1 MKSITK
7 NAKELLK
14 LRNLLN
20 YEIDND
26 KLDYFKRDIKWY
38 RNEINNAKVKGESEE
53 HCKGILN
60 KFLVNAFGYNCN
72 TSGKIDLVIK
82 FDDNIKTIIETKNY
96 NNSLEMIDD
105 NNYNNKAF
113 YQTILYYYKSRKN
126 KDNKDFNI
134 DNIIITNFEKVYLFS
149 KYDFEKLIND
159 NQIVNYFNENSKV
172 KNETFYKIC
181 GGFLENINL
190 EVVGYKIDLFNDDD
204 VLIYRFFNSYNI
216 CSVKLGND
224 INSISNTFYKE
235 IIYMMGL
242 EEDKEKKLRLSNVD
256 NSLIRLTMD
265 VIRNS
270 PDKTNEN
277 EIFDEALKLNI
288 IWVNRILFLKILE
301 AQLRTFRNDK
311 HLDILNPFKI
321 KDYNYLYT
329 LFFNV
334 LAKPKNM
341 RSSNN
346 DYNYIPYL
354 NSSLFE
360 EGKDE
365 LIFSITKLN
374 NDSRMKVMYGSILYN
389 DRDFNSSQL
398 TFLEYILRFLNC
410 YVFNADAKNVDKNTI
425 IKSSVLGLVFERL
438 NGYKDGSHF
447 TPPAITM
454 YMSRYSIE
462 KIIIEKFNKY
472 FTDTHFENI
481 NEVKNYVRANIH
493 IYRDSIKN
501 ILDSIKIIDPACGS
515 GHFLVACL
523 NELIRIKSEFRVLH
537 DNIDVNI
544 SEDELVINYI
554 DGTHFKYNIEND
566 NITDRKQEIEKTL
579 FEAKEHIISNQ
590 LYGVDINPNSVN
602 ICRLR
607 LWIELLKSSY
617 YTDIKS
623 DEKFID
629 LEILPN
635 LEFKIVSA
643 NSLIELDDKEVNLIS
658 ATWDKNELIKNMRE
672 YFNASYENKKE
683 IRKEILNLI
692 KEYSNHNT
700 KLENYNPFDMLKS
713 YDFFDSGLM
722 FGVDKF
728 DLVIG
733 NPPYVSN
740 KEISS
745 KDMEN
750 YKKLYGIQDDLYY
763 YFFIKGIKLLDDNS
777 VLSYITSNSFLTIQ
791 TKIGLRKLL
800 QSKRLLEIINTGNV
814 FEHAEVEPAIV
825 SLINREEKNYK
836 MHYSDNTKEENPV
849 SKKNKIEIDVSYFVN
864 SPNCI
869 FFTPTEYNLML
880 YKKLVSKAS
889 ILYKDKWHLIKT
901 SKDIEKNEKQL
912 ETYRNSLK
920 AGDITL
926 LGFITEGGQGLAT
939 ANNGKYVGVI
949 IDTKDEERVYNQRI
963 EKINKFNKENKTNY
977 DISKMNEIDIRK
989 LFDDLKEKY
998 GRDIFGQGF
1007 IYRIVSKE
1015 EMADLNT
1022 LTLEEK
1028 EGGIN
1033 NQRSFVPYD
1042 KGDKDGNKWYAPT
1055 VYAIDWSIENVRFL
1069 KENSGKKG
1077 QGMPV
1082 VRNAQFYFKN
1092 GFNWNLINGT
1102 RFTNDLKFKLSNGSV
1117 YDVGG
1122 MTMFNLYKNI
1132 NEKFII
1138 CICNSNLINRYTEAF
1153 INCTVNFQINDARQI
1168 PIIIPTEK
1176 QLKEAEALFDRGK
1189 SIREDRING
1198 VIDEVT
1204 EEKLL
1209 KELQNEVDAF
1219 VLGLYGLE

>member
-1 MKSITK
+1 MKSTTK

-26 KLDYFKRDIKWY
+26 KLDYFKRDIKCY
-38 RNEINNAKVKGESEE
+38 RNEINNAKNKGETNKGESEE

-60 KFLVNAFGYNCN
+60 KFLLNAFGYNCN
-72 TSGKIDLVIK
+72 TKGKIDLVIK
-82 FDDNIKTIIETKNY
+82 YDDAVKTIIETKNY
-96 NNSLEMIDD
+96 DNEEEMIKD
-105 NNYNNKAF
+105 NDYFHKGF

-149 KYDFEKLIND
+149 KYDFEKIIND

-172 KNETFYKIC
+172 KNDTFYKIC

-204 VLIYRFFNSYNI
+204 ALIYRFFNPYNI

-265 VIRNS
+265 VIKNS
-270 PDKTNEN
+270 SDKTNEN
-277 EIFDEALKLNI
+277 EIFDEALKINI

-341 RSSNN
+341 RSSSN

-374 NDSRMKVMYGSILYN
+374 NESKMKIMSGSILYN

-454 YMSRYSIE
+454 YMARYSIE

-472 FTDTHFENI
+472 FTDTHFQNI

-493 IYRDSIKN
+493 IYRDNIKN

-537 DNIDVNI
+537 DNIEINI

-590 LYGVDINPNSVN
+590 LYGVDINANSVN

-643 NSLIELDDKEVNLIS
+643 NSLIELDDKEVILIS
-658 ATWDKNELIKNMRE
+658 STWDKQELIKNMRE
-672 YFNASYENKKE
+672 YFNASYENKSR
-683 IRKEILNLI
+683 IRKEILRLI
-692 KEYSNHNT
+692 KEYSNHNS

-722 FGVDKF
+722 FGIDKF

-733 NPPYVSN
+733 NPPYV
-740 KEISS
+740 
-745 KDMEN
+745 
-750 YKKLYGIQDDLYY
+750 
-763 YFFIKGIKLLDDNS
+763 
-777 VLSYITSNSFLTIQ
+777 
-791 TKIGLRKLL
+791 
-800 QSKRLLEIINTGNV
+800 
-814 FEHAEVEPAIV
+814 
-825 SLINREEKNYK
+825 
-836 MHYSDNTKEENPV
+836 
-849 SKKNKIEIDVSYFVN
+849 FV
-864 SPNCI
+864 
-869 FFTPTEYNLML
+869 
-880 YKKLVSKAS
+880 
-889 ILYKDKWHLIKT
+889 
-901 SKDIEKNEKQL
+901 
-912 ETYRNSLK
+912 
-920 AGDITL
+920 
-926 LGFITEGGQGLAT
+926 
-939 ANNGKYVGVI
+939 KYVDWADDV
-949 IDTKDEERVYNQRI
+949 KDY
-963 EKINKFNKENKTNY
+963 FSSNY
-977 DISKMNEIDIRK
+977 DITNKDNKSK
-989 LFDDLKEKY
+989 
-998 GRDIFGQGF
+998 
-1007 IYRIVSKE
+1007 S
-1015 EMADLNT
+1015 
-1022 LTLEEK
+1022 
-1028 EGGIN
+1028 
-1033 NQRSFVPYD
+1033 NQ
-1042 KGDKDGNKWYAPT
+1042 
-1055 VYAIDWSIENVRFL
+1055 
-1069 KENSGKKG
+1069 SGK
-1077 QGMPV
+1077 
-1082 VRNAQFYFKN
+1082 
-1092 GFNWNLINGT
+1092 I
-1102 RFTNDLKFKLSNGSV
+1102 
-1117 YDVGG
+1117 
-1122 MTMFNLYKNI
+1122 NLYTL
-1132 NEKFII
+1132 FIFRAI
-1138 CICNSNLINRYTEAF
+1138 
-1153 INCTVNFQINDARQI
+1153 
-1168 PIIIPTEK
+1168 
-1176 QLKEAEALFDRGK
+1176 
-1189 SIREDRING
+1189 
-1198 VIDEVT
+1198 
-1204 EEKLL
+1204 KLL
-1209 KELQNEVDAF
+1209 KENGLFSFIVPNGLLRTTTYDMARKFILDNYHIDLIADLKDGVFKGVTAPTIIFKFSKSHSNDDTKIIDANCLVDGFVNESKCHYINQSIFLENTSYTFSIFSNPKETVLFKKMESYNKYLGEITSEIIEGIVCKKEQILLEKPNDPLCRKFLEGKNIKKYKIDFNNKYIIFDRKKLHRARPDEVWNSDKKIIIQRISGGLHPIVAALDTENYYSFASTNLILIRDDFRDIYSYELICALLNSKLINFYYVKNFTNASTLTVNISKTFLEKIPLPLIDLNNKEDKEVHDKIVTLVDNIIALNKNLS
-1219 VLGLYGLE
+1219 VEKNPNSITMLNRQINAVDKQIDALVYKLYNLNDEEIKIIEGE

>member
-1 MKSITK
+1 MAAFFVCFYFVLLYNNIITIGVLFMKSITK

-38 RNEINNAKVKGESEE
+38 RNEINNAKNEGETEE

-60 KFLVNAFGYNCN
+60 KFLVNAFGYDSN
-72 TSGKIDLVIK
+72 TKGKIDLVIK

-96 NNSLEMIDD
+96 NNNEEMIDD

-256 NSLIRLTMD
+256 NSLIRITMD

-374 NDSRMKVMYGSILYN
+374 NDSRMKVMSGSILYN

-672 YFNASYENKKE
+672 YFNASYENKNK

-728 DLVIG
+728 DLVIM
-733 NPPYVSN
+733 NPPYFQLTGNHQYLYYFDKKDSKVADIYQLFMEMTFNKLIDDGGIVSAVISN
-740 KEISS
+740 KWMRAGYGERTRKFLYDKAYVFEVIDLGANWFESATVSTNIICYGKKKNNDCDYMIKSYIINLTEDINKDKNNINEKYFINSKEYDDAWFISTPI
-745 KDMEN
+745 EN
-750 YKKLYGIQDDLYY
+750 SIYIKIKKSG
-763 YFFIKGIKLLDDNS
+763 KLLKDWDIIMYRGILTGYNDAFIIDEDTKSRLLKNDIKSQEIISPIIRGRDLKPYSIEFDNKYLIATYPAKN
-777 VLSYITSNSFLTIQ
+777 VNIDNYPAVKKYLESF
-791 TKIGLRKLL
+791 G
-800 QSKRLLEIINTGNV
+800 KRLEQSGEKGSRKKTNNKW
-814 FEHAEVEPAIV
+814 FELQDTTAYYKEFEKEKIFCKAIGFNLAFSIGEPNLVISAP
-825 SLINREEKNYK
+825 S
-836 MHYSDNTKEENPV
+836 SFFV
-849 SKKNKIEIDVSYFVN
+849 SKKNKYFVGILN
-864 SPNCI
+864 SSLI
-869 FFTPTEYNLML
+869 RYFIYN
-880 YKKLVSKAS
+880 YS
-889 ILYKDKWHLIKT
+889 DKT
-901 SKDIEKNEKQL
+901 G
-912 ETYRNSLK
+912 
-920 AGDITL
+920 AGDIML
-926 LGFITEGGQGLAT
+926 NVQSL
-939 ANNGKYVGVI
+939 
-949 IDTKDEERVYNQRI
+949 
-963 EKINKFNKENKTNY
+963 EKIPIPEPDKDTESKLVGLVDSIIQLKKENKDT
-977 DISKMNEIDIRK
+977 SEIEGEVD
-989 LFDDLKEKY
+989 
-998 GRDIFGQGF
+998 
-1007 IYRIVSKE
+1007 RIVYS
-1015 EMADLNT
+1015 
-1022 LTLEEK
+1022 
-1028 EGGIN
+1028 
-1033 NQRSFVPYD
+1033 
-1042 KGDKDGNKWYAPT
+1042 
-1055 VYAIDWSIENVRFL
+1055 
-1069 KENSGKKG
+1069 
-1077 QGMPV
+1077 
-1082 VRNAQFYFKN
+1082 
-1092 GFNWNLINGT
+1092 
-1102 RFTNDLKFKLSNGSV
+1102 
-1117 YDVGG
+1117 
-1122 MTMFNLYKNI
+1122 
-1132 NEKFII
+1132 
-1138 CICNSNLINRYTEAF
+1138 
-1153 INCTVNFQINDARQI
+1153 
-1168 PIIIPTEK
+1168 
-1176 QLKEAEALFDRGK
+1176 
-1189 SIREDRING
+1189 
-1198 VIDEVT
+1198 
-1204 EEKLL
+1204 
-1209 KELQNEVDAF
+1209 
-1219 VLGLYGLE
+1219 LYGLSEEEIKIIEG

>member
-1 MKSITK
+1 MAAFFIYFYFVLLYNNIITIGVLFMKSITK

-38 RNEINNAKVKGESEE
+38 RNEINNAKNEGETEE

-60 KFLVNAFGYNCN
+60 KFLVNAFGYDSN
-72 TSGKIDLVIK
+72 TKGKIDLVIK

-96 NNSLEMIDD
+96 NNNEEMIDD

-374 NDSRMKVMYGSILYN
+374 NDSRMKVMSGSILYN

-493 IYRDSIKN
+493 IYRDNIKN

-672 YFNASYENKKE
+672 YFNASYENKNK

-728 DLVIG
+728 DLVIM
-733 NPPYVSN
+733 NPPYFQLTGNHQYLDYFDKKDSKVADIYQLFMEMTFNKLIDDGGIVSAVISN
-740 KEISS
+740 KWMRAGYGERTRKFLYDKAYVFEVIDLGANWFESATVDTNIISYGKRKADIQDKINAYKISLCDDIISS
-745 KDMEN
+745 KKD
-750 YKKLYGIQDDLYY
+750 KLSGGEKNCFIYPNKDNSSWIILNEDEKSILEKIHRFKALKDWDITINYGIKTGFNEAFIIDEATKERLIKEDKKSAEIIKPLLRGRDIKRYCYDYNNLYLICTFPALKLNIDKYESIKKYLESFGKRLEQSGEKGSRKKTGNKWFETQDNIAYY
-763 YFFIKGIKLLDDNS
+763 EDFEKYKIIYPNMTKYLPFIYDEEQFYVNQKCFFIVDNKNDKNNLKYLTGILNS
-777 VLSYITSNSFLTIQ
+777 KVSHFWIRWSCPELQGGTRELSS
-791 TKIGLRKLL
+791 
-800 QSKRLLEIINTGNV
+800 
-814 FEHAEVEPAIV
+814 
-825 SLINREEKNYK
+825 
-836 MHYSDNTKEENPV
+836 
-849 SKKNKIEIDVSYFVN
+849 
-864 SPNCI
+864 I
-869 FFTPTEYNLML
+869 FFENIPIPEPDEDTES
-880 YKKLVSKAS
+880 KLVGLVDD
-889 ILYKDKWHLIKT
+889 IIRIK
-901 SKDIEKNEKQL
+901 
-912 ETYRNSLK
+912 
-920 AGDITL
+920 
-926 LGFITEGGQGLAT
+926 
-939 ANNGKYVGVI
+939 
-949 IDTKDEERVYNQRI
+949 
-963 EKINKFNKENKTNY
+963 KENKDT
-977 DISKMNEIDIRK
+977 SEI
-989 LFDDLKEKY
+989 
-998 GRDIFGQGF
+998 
-1007 IYRIVSKE
+1007 
-1015 EMADLNT
+1015 
-1022 LTLEEK
+1022 
-1028 EGGIN
+1028 EG
-1033 NQRSFVPYD
+1033 
-1042 KGDKDGNKWYAPT
+1042 
-1055 VYAIDWSIENVRFL
+1055 
-1069 KENSGKKG
+1069 
-1077 QGMPV
+1077 
-1082 VRNAQFYFKN
+1082 
-1092 GFNWNLINGT
+1092 
-1102 RFTNDLKFKLSNGSV
+1102 
-1117 YDVGG
+1117 
-1122 MTMFNLYKNI
+1122 
-1132 NEKFII
+1132 
-1138 CICNSNLINRYTEAF
+1138 
-1153 INCTVNFQINDARQI
+1153 
-1168 PIIIPTEK
+1168 
-1176 QLKEAEALFDRGK
+1176 
-1189 SIREDRING
+1189 
-1198 VIDEVT
+1198 
-1204 EEKLL
+1204 
-1209 KELQNEVDAF
+1209 EVDKI
-1219 VLGLYGLE
+1219 VYSLYGLSDEEIKIIEGE

>member
-1 MKSITK
+1 MAAFFVCFYFVLLYNNIITIGVLFMKSITK

-38 RNEINNAKVKGESEE
+38 RNEINNAKNEGETEE

-60 KFLVNAFGYNCN
+60 KFLVNAFGYDSN
-72 TSGKIDLVIK
+72 TKGKIDLVIK

-96 NNSLEMIDD
+96 NNNEEMIDD

-256 NSLIRLTMD
+256 NSLIRITMD

-374 NDSRMKVMYGSILYN
+374 NDSRMKVMSGSILYN

-410 YVFNADAKNVDKNTI
+410 YVFNADAKNADKNTI

-493 IYRDSIKN
+493 IYRDNIKN

-623 DEKFID
+623 DERFID

-728 DLVIG
+728 DLVIM
-733 NPPYVSN
+733 NPPYFQLTGNHQYLDYFDKKDSKVADIYQLFMEMTFNKLINDSGIVSAVISN
-740 KEISS
+740 KWMRAGYGERTRKFLYDKAYVFEVIDLGANWFESATVSTNIICYGKKKNNDCDYMIKSYIINLTEDINKDKNNINEKYFINSKEYDDAWFISTPI
-745 KDMEN
+745 EN
-750 YKKLYGIQDDLYY
+750 SIYIKIKKSG
-763 YFFIKGIKLLDDNS
+763 KLLKDWDIIMYRGILTGYNDAFIIDEDTKSRLLKNDIKSQEIISPIIRGRDLKPYSIEFDNKYLIATYPAKN
-777 VLSYITSNSFLTIQ
+777 VNIDNYPAVKKYLESF
-791 TKIGLRKLL
+791 G
-800 QSKRLLEIINTGNV
+800 KRLEQSGEKGSRKKTNNKW
-814 FEHAEVEPAIV
+814 FELQDTTAYYKEFEKEKIFCKAIGFNLAFSIGEPNLVISAP
-825 SLINREEKNYK
+825 S
-836 MHYSDNTKEENPV
+836 SFFV
-849 SKKNKIEIDVSYFVN
+849 SKKNKYFVGILN
-864 SPNCI
+864 SSLI
-869 FFTPTEYNLML
+869 RYFIYN
-880 YKKLVSKAS
+880 YS
-889 ILYKDKWHLIKT
+889 DKT
-901 SKDIEKNEKQL
+901 G
-912 ETYRNSLK
+912 
-920 AGDITL
+920 AGDIML
-926 LGFITEGGQGLAT
+926 NVQSL
-939 ANNGKYVGVI
+939 
-949 IDTKDEERVYNQRI
+949 
-963 EKINKFNKENKTNY
+963 EKIPIPEPDKDTESKLVGLVDSIIQFKKENKDT
-977 DISKMNEIDIRK
+977 SEI
-989 LFDDLKEKY
+989 
-998 GRDIFGQGF
+998 
-1007 IYRIVSKE
+1007 
-1015 EMADLNT
+1015 
-1022 LTLEEK
+1022 
-1028 EGGIN
+1028 EG
-1033 NQRSFVPYD
+1033 
-1042 KGDKDGNKWYAPT
+1042 
-1055 VYAIDWSIENVRFL
+1055 
-1069 KENSGKKG
+1069 
-1077 QGMPV
+1077 
-1082 VRNAQFYFKN
+1082 
-1092 GFNWNLINGT
+1092 
-1102 RFTNDLKFKLSNGSV
+1102 
-1117 YDVGG
+1117 
-1122 MTMFNLYKNI
+1122 
-1132 NEKFII
+1132 
-1138 CICNSNLINRYTEAF
+1138 
-1153 INCTVNFQINDARQI
+1153 
-1168 PIIIPTEK
+1168 
-1176 QLKEAEALFDRGK
+1176 
-1189 SIREDRING
+1189 
-1198 VIDEVT
+1198 
-1204 EEKLL
+1204 
-1209 KELQNEVDAF
+1209 EVDR
-1219 VLGLYGLE
+1219 VVYSLYGLTDEEINIIEG

>member
-38 RNEINNAKVKGESEE
+38 RNEINNAKNEGETEE

-60 KFLVNAFGYNCN
+60 KFLVNAFGYDSN
-72 TSGKIDLVIK
+72 TKGKIDLVIK

-96 NNSLEMIDD
+96 NNNEEMIDD

-374 NDSRMKVMYGSILYN
+374 NDSRMKVMSGSILYN

-410 YVFNADAKNVDKNTI
+410 YVFNADAKNADKNTI

-493 IYRDSIKN
+493 IYRDNIKN

-658 ATWDKNELIKNMRE
+658 LTWDKNELIKNMRE
-672 YFNASYENKKE
+672 YFNASYENKSK

-692 KEYSNHNT
+692 KEYSNHNA

-728 DLVIG
+728 DLVIM
-733 NPPYVSN
+733 NPPYFQLTGNHQYLDYFDKKDSKVADIYQLFMEMTFNKLIDDSGIVNAVISN
-740 KEISS
+740 KWMRAGYGERTRKFLYDKAHVFEVIDLGANWFESATVSTNIICYGKKKNNDCDYMIKSYIINLTEDINKDKNNINEKYFINSKEYDDAWFISTPI
-745 KDMEN
+745 EN
-750 YKKLYGIQDDLYY
+750 SIYIKIKKSG
-763 YFFIKGIKLLDDNS
+763 KLLKDWDIIMYRGILTGYNDAFIIDEDTKSRLLKNDIKSQEIISPIIRGRDLKPYSIEFDNKYLIATYPAKN
-777 VLSYITSNSFLTIQ
+777 VNIDNYPAVKKYLESF
-791 TKIGLRKLL
+791 G
-800 QSKRLLEIINTGNV
+800 KRLEQSGEKGSRKKTNNKW
-814 FEHAEVEPAIV
+814 FELQDTTAYYKEFEKEKIFCKAIGFNLAFSIGEPNLVISAP
-825 SLINREEKNYK
+825 S
-836 MHYSDNTKEENPV
+836 SFFV
-849 SKKNKIEIDVSYFVN
+849 SKKNKYFVGILN
-864 SPNCI
+864 SSLI
-869 FFTPTEYNLML
+869 RYFIYN
-880 YKKLVSKAS
+880 YS
-889 ILYKDKWHLIKT
+889 DKT
-901 SKDIEKNEKQL
+901 G
-912 ETYRNSLK
+912 
-920 AGDITL
+920 AGDIML
-926 LGFITEGGQGLAT
+926 NVQSL
-939 ANNGKYVGVI
+939 
-949 IDTKDEERVYNQRI
+949 
-963 EKINKFNKENKTNY
+963 EKIPIPEPDKDTESKLVGLVDSIIQLKKENKDT
-977 DISKMNEIDIRK
+977 SEI
-989 LFDDLKEKY
+989 
-998 GRDIFGQGF
+998 
-1007 IYRIVSKE
+1007 
-1015 EMADLNT
+1015 
-1022 LTLEEK
+1022 
-1028 EGGIN
+1028 
-1033 NQRSFVPYD
+1033 
-1042 KGDKDGNKWYAPT
+1042 
-1055 VYAIDWSIENVRFL
+1055 
-1069 KENSGKKG
+1069 
-1077 QGMPV
+1077 
-1082 VRNAQFYFKN
+1082 
-1092 GFNWNLINGT
+1092 
-1102 RFTNDLKFKLSNGSV
+1102 
-1117 YDVGG
+1117 
-1122 MTMFNLYKNI
+1122 
-1132 NEKFII
+1132 
-1138 CICNSNLINRYTEAF
+1138 
-1153 INCTVNFQINDARQI
+1153 
-1168 PIIIPTEK
+1168 
-1176 QLKEAEALFDRGK
+1176 EAE
-1189 SIREDRING
+1189 
-1198 VIDEVT
+1198 
-1204 EEKLL
+1204 
-1209 KELQNEVDAF
+1209 VDKI
-1219 VLGLYGLE
+1219 VYSLYGLSDEEIKIIEGE

>member
-1 MKSITK
+1 MAAFFVCFYFVLLYNNIITIGVLFMKSITK

-96 NNSLEMIDD
+96 NNTLEMIDD

-216 CSVKLGND
+216 CSVKLVND

-256 NSLIRLTMD
+256 NSLIRITMD

-374 NDSRMKVMYGSILYN
+374 NDSRMKVMSGSILYN

-454 YMSRYSIE
+454 YMARYSIE

-472 FTDTHFENI
+472 FKETHFNNI
-481 NEVKNYVRANIH
+481 EEVKNYLRANIH
-493 IYRDSIKN
+493 IYRDNIKN

-672 YFNASYENKKE
+672 YFNASYENKSK

-692 KEYSNHNT
+692 KEYSNHNA

-728 DLVIG
+728 DLVIM
-733 NPPYVSN
+733 NPPYFQLTGNHQYLDYFDKKDSKVADIYQLFMEMTFNKLIDDIGIVSAVISN
-740 KEISS
+740 KWMRAGYGERTRKFLYDKAHVFEVIDLGANWFESATVSTNIICYGKKKNNDCDYMIKSYIINLTEDINKDKNNINEKYFINSKEYDDAWFISTPI
-745 KDMEN
+745 EN
-750 YKKLYGIQDDLYY
+750 SIYIKIKKSG
-763 YFFIKGIKLLDDNS
+763 KLLKDWDIIMYRGILTGYNDAFIIDEDTKSRLLKNDIKSQEIISPIIRGRDLKPYSIEFDNKYLIATYPAKN
-777 VLSYITSNSFLTIQ
+777 VNIDNYPAVKKYLESF
-791 TKIGLRKLL
+791 G
-800 QSKRLLEIINTGNV
+800 KRLEQSGEKGSRKKTNNKW
-814 FEHAEVEPAIV
+814 FELQDTTAYYKEFEKEKIFCKAIGFNLAFSIGEPNLVISAP
-825 SLINREEKNYK
+825 S
-836 MHYSDNTKEENPV
+836 SFFV
-849 SKKNKIEIDVSYFVN
+849 SKKNKYFVGILN
-864 SPNCI
+864 SSLI
-869 FFTPTEYNLML
+869 RYFIYN
-880 YKKLVSKAS
+880 YS
-889 ILYKDKWHLIKT
+889 DKT
-901 SKDIEKNEKQL
+901 G
-912 ETYRNSLK
+912 
-920 AGDITL
+920 AGDIML
-926 LGFITEGGQGLAT
+926 NVQSL
-939 ANNGKYVGVI
+939 
-949 IDTKDEERVYNQRI
+949 
-963 EKINKFNKENKTNY
+963 EKIPIPEPDKDTESKLVELVDSIIQFKKENKDT
-977 DISKMNEIDIRK
+977 SEIEGEVD
-989 LFDDLKEKY
+989 
-998 GRDIFGQGF
+998 
-1007 IYRIVSKE
+1007 RIVYS
-1015 EMADLNT
+1015 
-1022 LTLEEK
+1022 
-1028 EGGIN
+1028 
-1033 NQRSFVPYD
+1033 
-1042 KGDKDGNKWYAPT
+1042 
-1055 VYAIDWSIENVRFL
+1055 
-1069 KENSGKKG
+1069 
-1077 QGMPV
+1077 
-1082 VRNAQFYFKN
+1082 
-1092 GFNWNLINGT
+1092 
-1102 RFTNDLKFKLSNGSV
+1102 
-1117 YDVGG
+1117 
-1122 MTMFNLYKNI
+1122 
-1132 NEKFII
+1132 
-1138 CICNSNLINRYTEAF
+1138 
-1153 INCTVNFQINDARQI
+1153 
-1168 PIIIPTEK
+1168 
-1176 QLKEAEALFDRGK
+1176 
-1189 SIREDRING
+1189 
-1198 VIDEVT
+1198 
-1204 EEKLL
+1204 
-1209 KELQNEVDAF
+1209 
-1219 VLGLYGLE
+1219 LYGLSEEEIKIIEGE

>member
-38 RNEINNAKVKGESEE
+38 RNEINNAKNEGETEE

-60 KFLVNAFGYNCN
+60 KFLVNAFGYDSN
-72 TSGKIDLVIK
+72 TKGKIDLVIK

-96 NNSLEMIDD
+96 NNNEEMIDD

-270 PDKTNEN
+270 SDKTNEN

-374 NDSRMKVMYGSILYN
+374 NDSRMKVMSGSILYN

-493 IYRDSIKN
+493 IYRYSIKN

-658 ATWDKNELIKNMRE
+658 LTWDKNELIKNMRE
-672 YFNASYENKKE
+672 YFNASYENKSK

-692 KEYSNHNT
+692 KEYSNHNA

-728 DLVIG
+728 DLVIM
-733 NPPYVSN
+733 NPPYFQLTGNHQYLDYFDKKDSKVADIYQLFMEMTFNKLIDDSGIVNAVISN
-740 KEISS
+740 KWMRAGYGERTRKFLYDKAHVFEVIDLGANWFESATVSTNIICYGKKKNNDCDYMIKSYIINLTEDINKDKNNINEKYFINSKEYDDAWFISTPI
-745 KDMEN
+745 EN
-750 YKKLYGIQDDLYY
+750 SIYIKIKKSG
-763 YFFIKGIKLLDDNS
+763 KLLKDWDIIMYRGILTGYNDAFIIDEDTKSRLLKNDIKSQEIISPIIRGRDLKPYSIEFDNKYLIATYPAKN
-777 VLSYITSNSFLTIQ
+777 VNIDNYPAVKKYLESF
-791 TKIGLRKLL
+791 G
-800 QSKRLLEIINTGNV
+800 KRLEQSGEKGSRKKTNNKW
-814 FEHAEVEPAIV
+814 FELQDTTAYYKEFEKEKIFCKAIGFNLAFSIGEPNLVISAP
-825 SLINREEKNYK
+825 S
-836 MHYSDNTKEENPV
+836 SFFV
-849 SKKNKIEIDVSYFVN
+849 SKKNKYFVGILN
-864 SPNCI
+864 SSLI
-869 FFTPTEYNLML
+869 RYFIYN
-880 YKKLVSKAS
+880 YS
-889 ILYKDKWHLIKT
+889 DKT
-901 SKDIEKNEKQL
+901 G
-912 ETYRNSLK
+912 
-920 AGDITL
+920 AGDIML
-926 LGFITEGGQGLAT
+926 NVQSL
-939 ANNGKYVGVI
+939 
-949 IDTKDEERVYNQRI
+949 
-963 EKINKFNKENKTNY
+963 EKIPIPEPDKDTESKLVGLVDDIIRIKKENKDT
-977 DISKMNEIDIRK
+977 SEI
-989 LFDDLKEKY
+989 
-998 GRDIFGQGF
+998 
-1007 IYRIVSKE
+1007 
-1015 EMADLNT
+1015 
-1022 LTLEEK
+1022 
-1028 EGGIN
+1028 EG
-1033 NQRSFVPYD
+1033 
-1042 KGDKDGNKWYAPT
+1042 
-1055 VYAIDWSIENVRFL
+1055 
-1069 KENSGKKG
+1069 
-1077 QGMPV
+1077 
-1082 VRNAQFYFKN
+1082 
-1092 GFNWNLINGT
+1092 
-1102 RFTNDLKFKLSNGSV
+1102 
-1117 YDVGG
+1117 
-1122 MTMFNLYKNI
+1122 
-1132 NEKFII
+1132 
-1138 CICNSNLINRYTEAF
+1138 
-1153 INCTVNFQINDARQI
+1153 
-1168 PIIIPTEK
+1168 
-1176 QLKEAEALFDRGK
+1176 
-1189 SIREDRING
+1189 
-1198 VIDEVT
+1198 
-1204 EEKLL
+1204 
-1209 KELQNEVDAF
+1209 EVDR
-1219 VLGLYGLE
+1219 VVYSLYGLTNDEIRIIEGN

>member
-7 NAKELLK
+7 NAKDLLK

-26 KLDYFKRDIKWY
+26 KLEFFKIDIKWY
-38 RNEINNAKVKGESEE
+38 RNEINNAKDKGETEE

-96 NNSLEMIDD
+96 NNTLEMIED

-159 NQIVNYFNENSKV
+159 NQIVNYFNENSRV
-172 KNETFYKIC
+172 KNETFYSIC

-204 VLIYRFFNSYNI
+204 SLIYRFFNSYNI

-256 NSLIRLTMD
+256 NSLIRLTME

-270 PDKTNEN
+270 PDKINEN

-334 LAKPKNM
+334 LAKPKNI

-374 NDSRMKVMYGSILYN
+374 NDSRMKVMSGSILYN

-447 TPPAITM
+447 TPHAITM

-481 NEVKNYVRANIH
+481 NEVKNYARANIH

-554 DGTHFKYNIEND
+554 DGTHFKYNIEDD

-579 FEAKEHIISNQ
+579 FEAKEHIINNQ

-623 DEKFID
+623 DDKFID

-658 ATWDKNELIKNMRE
+658 LTWDKNELIKNMRD

-692 KEYSNHNT
+692 KEYSNHNS

-728 DLVIG
+728 DLAIM
-733 NPPYVSN
+733 NPPYFQLTGNHQYLDYFDKKDSKVADIYQLFMEMTFNKLIDESGIVSAVISN
-740 KEISS
+740 KWMRAGYGERTRKFLYDKAYVFEVIDLGANWFESATVSTNIICYGKKKNNDCDYMIKSYIINLTEDINKDKNNISEKYFINS
-745 KDMEN
+745 KEYDDAWFISTPIEN
-750 YKKLYGIQDDLYY
+750 SIYIKIKKSG
-763 YFFIKGIKLLDDNS
+763 KLLKDWDIIMYRGILTGYNDAFIIDEDTKSRLLKNDIKSQEIISPIIRGRDLKPYSIEFDNKYLIATYPAKN
-777 VLSYITSNSFLTIQ
+777 VNIDNYPAIKKYLESF
-791 TKIGLRKLL
+791 G
-800 QSKRLLEIINTGNV
+800 KRLEQSGEKGSRKKTNNKW
-814 FEHAEVEPAIV
+814 FELQDTTAYYKEFEKEKIFCKAIGFNLAFSIGEPNLVISAP
-825 SLINREEKNYK
+825 S
-836 MHYSDNTKEENPV
+836 SFFV
-849 SKKNKIEIDVSYFVN
+849 SKKNKYFVGILN
-864 SPNCI
+864 SSLI
-869 FFTPTEYNLML
+869 RYFIYN
-880 YKKLVSKAS
+880 YS
-889 ILYKDKWHLIKT
+889 DKT
-901 SKDIEKNEKQL
+901 G
-912 ETYRNSLK
+912 
-920 AGDITL
+920 AGDIML
-926 LGFITEGGQGLAT
+926 NVQSL
-939 ANNGKYVGVI
+939 
-949 IDTKDEERVYNQRI
+949 
-963 EKINKFNKENKTNY
+963 EKIPIPEPDKDTENKLVNLVD
-977 DISKMNEIDIRK
+977 DIIRLKKQNENTSELEYEIDK
-989 LFDDLKEKY
+989 
-998 GRDIFGQGF
+998 
-1007 IYRIVSKE
+1007 IVYS
-1015 EMADLNT
+1015 LYN
-1022 LTLEEK
+1022 LT
-1028 EGGIN
+1028 
-1033 NQRSFVPYD
+1033 D
-1042 KGDKDGNKWYAPT
+1042 
-1055 VYAIDWSIENVRFL
+1055 
-1069 KENSGKKG
+1069 
-1077 QGMPV
+1077 
-1082 VRNAQFYFKN
+1082 
-1092 GFNWNLINGT
+1092 
-1102 RFTNDLKFKLSNGSV
+1102 
-1117 YDVGG
+1117 
-1122 MTMFNLYKNI
+1122 
-1132 NEKFII
+1132 
-1138 CICNSNLINRYTEAF
+1138 
-1153 INCTVNFQINDARQI
+1153 
-1168 PIIIPTEK
+1168 
-1176 QLKEAEALFDRGK
+1176 
-1189 SIREDRING
+1189 
-1198 VIDEVT
+1198 DEVRII
-1204 EEKLL
+1204 EG
-1209 KELQNEVDAF
+1209 D
-1219 VLGLYGLE
+1219 

>member
-1 MKSITK
+1 MAAFFIYFYFVLLYNNIITIGVLFMKSITK

-38 RNEINNAKVKGESEE
+38 RNEINNAKNEGETEE

-60 KFLVNAFGYNCN
+60 KFLVNAFGYDSN
-72 TSGKIDLVIK
+72 TKGKIDLVIK

-96 NNSLEMIDD
+96 NNNEEMIDD

-374 NDSRMKVMYGSILYN
+374 NDSRMKVMSGSILYN

-493 IYRDSIKN
+493 IYRDNIKN

-658 ATWDKNELIKNMRE
+658 LTWDKNELIKNMRE

-692 KEYSNHNT
+692 KEYSNHNA

-728 DLVIG
+728 DLVIM
-733 NPPYVSN
+733 NPPYFQLTGNHQYLDYFDKKDSKVADIYQLFMEMTFNKLIDDSGIVNAVISN
-740 KEISS
+740 KWMRAGYGERTRKFLYDKAHVFEVIDLGANWFESATVSTNIICYGKKKNNDCDYMIKSYIINLTEDINKDKNNINEKYFINSKEYDDAWFISTPI
-745 KDMEN
+745 EN
-750 YKKLYGIQDDLYY
+750 SIYIKIKKSG
-763 YFFIKGIKLLDDNS
+763 KLLKDWDIIMYRGILTGYNDAFIIDEDTKSRLLKNDIKSQEIISPIIRGRDLKPYSIEFDNKYLIATYPAKN
-777 VLSYITSNSFLTIQ
+777 VNIDNYPAVKKYLESF
-791 TKIGLRKLL
+791 G
-800 QSKRLLEIINTGNV
+800 KRLEQSGEKGSRKKTNNKW
-814 FEHAEVEPAIV
+814 FELQDTTAYYKEFEKEKIFCKAIGFNLAFSIGEPNLVISAP
-825 SLINREEKNYK
+825 S
-836 MHYSDNTKEENPV
+836 SFFV
-849 SKKNKIEIDVSYFVN
+849 SKKNKYFVGILN
-864 SPNCI
+864 SSLI
-869 FFTPTEYNLML
+869 RYFIYN
-880 YKKLVSKAS
+880 YS
-889 ILYKDKWHLIKT
+889 DKT
-901 SKDIEKNEKQL
+901 G
-912 ETYRNSLK
+912 
-920 AGDITL
+920 AGDIML
-926 LGFITEGGQGLAT
+926 NVQSL
-939 ANNGKYVGVI
+939 
-949 IDTKDEERVYNQRI
+949 
-963 EKINKFNKENKTNY
+963 EKIPIPEPDKDTESKLVGLVDSIIQLKKENKDT
-977 DISKMNEIDIRK
+977 SEI
-989 LFDDLKEKY
+989 
-998 GRDIFGQGF
+998 
-1007 IYRIVSKE
+1007 
-1015 EMADLNT
+1015 
-1022 LTLEEK
+1022 
-1028 EGGIN
+1028 
-1033 NQRSFVPYD
+1033 
-1042 KGDKDGNKWYAPT
+1042 
-1055 VYAIDWSIENVRFL
+1055 
-1069 KENSGKKG
+1069 
-1077 QGMPV
+1077 
-1082 VRNAQFYFKN
+1082 
-1092 GFNWNLINGT
+1092 
-1102 RFTNDLKFKLSNGSV
+1102 
-1117 YDVGG
+1117 
-1122 MTMFNLYKNI
+1122 
-1132 NEKFII
+1132 
-1138 CICNSNLINRYTEAF
+1138 
-1153 INCTVNFQINDARQI
+1153 
-1168 PIIIPTEK
+1168 
-1176 QLKEAEALFDRGK
+1176 EAE
-1189 SIREDRING
+1189 
-1198 VIDEVT
+1198 
-1204 EEKLL
+1204 
-1209 KELQNEVDAF
+1209 VDKI
-1219 VLGLYGLE
+1219 VYSLYGLSDEEIKIIEG

>member
-1 MKSITK
+1 MAAFFVCFYFVLLYNNIITIGVLFMKSITK

-96 NNSLEMIDD
+96 NNTLEMIDD

-256 NSLIRLTMD
+256 NSLIRITMD

-341 RSSNN
+341 RSSSN

-374 NDSRMKVMYGSILYN
+374 NDSKMKVMSGSILYN

-493 IYRDSIKN
+493 IYRDNIKN

-579 FEAKEHIISNQ
+579 FEAKEYIISNQ

-658 ATWDKNELIKNMRE
+658 LTWDKNELIKNMRE
-672 YFNASYENKKE
+672 YFNASYENKSK

-692 KEYSNHNT
+692 KEYSNHNA

-728 DLVIG
+728 DLVIM
-733 NPPYVSN
+733 NPPYFQLTGNHQYLDYFDKKDSKVADIYQLFMEMTFNKLIDDSGIVSAVISN
-740 KEISS
+740 KWMRAGYGERTRKFLYNKAHVFEVIDLGANWFESATVDTNIISYGKRKADIQDKINAYKISLCDDIISS
-745 KDMEN
+745 KK
-750 YKKLYGIQDDLYY
+750 YKLSGGEKECFIYPKKDYSSWIILNEDEKSILEKIHKFKPLKDWYITINYGI
-763 YFFIKGIKLLDDNS
+763 
-777 VLSYITSNSFLTIQ
+777 
-791 TKIGLRKLL
+791 
-800 QSKRLLEIINTGNV
+800 
-814 FEHAEVEPAIV
+814 
-825 SLINREEKNYK
+825 
-836 MHYSDNTKEENPV
+836 
-849 SKKNKIEIDVSYFVN
+849 
-864 SPNCI
+864 
-869 FFTPTEYNLML
+869 
-880 YKKLVSKAS
+880 
-889 ILYKDKWHLIKT
+889 KT
-901 SKDIEKNEKQL
+901 
-912 ETYRNSLK
+912 
-920 AGDITL
+920 
-926 LGFITEGGQGLAT
+926 
-939 ANNGKYVGVI
+939 
-949 IDTKDEERVYNQRI
+949 
-963 EKINKFNKENKTNY
+963 
-977 DISKMNEIDIRK
+977 
-989 LFDDLKEKY
+989 
-998 GRDIFGQGF
+998 
-1007 IYRIVSKE
+1007 
-1015 EMADLNT
+1015 
-1022 LTLEEK
+1022 
-1028 EGGIN
+1028 
-1033 NQRSFVPYD
+1033 
-1042 KGDKDGNKWYAPT
+1042 
-1055 VYAIDWSIENVRFL
+1055 
-1069 KENSGKKG
+1069 
-1077 QGMPV
+1077 
-1082 VRNAQFYFKN
+1082 
-1092 GFNWNLINGT
+1092 GFN
-1102 RFTNDLKFKLSNGSV
+1102 
-1117 YDVGG
+1117 
-1122 MTMFNLYKNI
+1122 
-1132 NEKFII
+1132 
-1138 CICNSNLINRYTEAF
+1138 EAF
-1153 INCTVNFQINDARQI
+1153 I
-1168 PIIIPTEK
+1168 
-1176 QLKEAEALFDRGK
+1176 
-1189 SIREDRING
+1189 
-1198 VIDEVT
+1198 IDEVT
-1204 EEKLL
+1204 KERLIKEDKKSAEIIKPLLRGRDIKRYCYDYNNLYLINVHNGLKHENIEPININDYQAIKKHLDKYSSKLQKRADKGDTFYNLRNCAYLEDFEKNKIAWQRITDKNKFVFSEKGQYILDSMAFISGFKNTDEAYYILSILNSELVYFWIKHNVHEYGDTGFRLSNQYVELIPIATADEKVKNKLVKLVNDIIRL
-1209 KELQNEVDAF
+1209 KKENKDTSEIEGKVDKI
-1219 VLGLYGLE
+1219 VYSLYGLSEEEIRIIEG

>member
-1 MKSITK
+1 MAAFFVCFYFVLLYNNIITIGVLFMKSITK

-96 NNSLEMIDD
+96 NNTLEMIDD

-256 NSLIRLTMD
+256 NSLIRITMD

-374 NDSRMKVMYGSILYN
+374 NDSRMKVMSGSILYN

-493 IYRDSIKN
+493 IYRDNIKN

-658 ATWDKNELIKNMRE
+658 LTWDKNELIKNMRE
-672 YFNASYENKKE
+672 YFNASYENKSK
-683 IRKEILNLI
+683 IRKDILNLI

-728 DLVIG
+728 DLVIM
-733 NPPYVSN
+733 NPPYFQLTGNHQYLDYFDKKDSKVADIYQLFMEMTFNKLIDDSGIVSAVISN
-740 KEISS
+740 KWMRAGYGERTRKFLYDKAHVFEVIDLGANWFESATVSTNIICYGKKKNNDCDYMIKSYIINLTEDINKDKNNINEKYFINSKEYDDAWFISTPI
-745 KDMEN
+745 EN
-750 YKKLYGIQDDLYY
+750 SIYIKIKKSG
-763 YFFIKGIKLLDDNS
+763 KLLKDWDIIMYRGILTGYNGAFIIDEDTKSRLLKNDIKSQEIISPIIRGRDLKPYSIEFDNKYLIATYPAKN
-777 VLSYITSNSFLTIQ
+777 VNIDNYPAVKKYLESF
-791 TKIGLRKLL
+791 G
-800 QSKRLLEIINTGNV
+800 KRLEQSGEKGSRKKTNNKW
-814 FEHAEVEPAIV
+814 FELQDTTAYYKEFEKEKIFCKAIGFNLAFSIGEPNLVISAP
-825 SLINREEKNYK
+825 S
-836 MHYSDNTKEENPV
+836 SFFV
-849 SKKNKIEIDVSYFVN
+849 SKKNKYFVGILN
-864 SPNCI
+864 SSLI
-869 FFTPTEYNLML
+869 RYFIYN
-880 YKKLVSKAS
+880 YS
-889 ILYKDKWHLIKT
+889 DKT
-901 SKDIEKNEKQL
+901 G
-912 ETYRNSLK
+912 
-920 AGDITL
+920 AGDIML
-926 LGFITEGGQGLAT
+926 NVQSL
-939 ANNGKYVGVI
+939 
-949 IDTKDEERVYNQRI
+949 
-963 EKINKFNKENKTNY
+963 EKIPIPEPDKDTESKLVGLVDSIIQLKKENKDT
-977 DISKMNEIDIRK
+977 SEI
-989 LFDDLKEKY
+989 
-998 GRDIFGQGF
+998 
-1007 IYRIVSKE
+1007 
-1015 EMADLNT
+1015 
-1022 LTLEEK
+1022 
-1028 EGGIN
+1028 EG
-1033 NQRSFVPYD
+1033 
-1042 KGDKDGNKWYAPT
+1042 
-1055 VYAIDWSIENVRFL
+1055 
-1069 KENSGKKG
+1069 
-1077 QGMPV
+1077 
-1082 VRNAQFYFKN
+1082 
-1092 GFNWNLINGT
+1092 
-1102 RFTNDLKFKLSNGSV
+1102 
-1117 YDVGG
+1117 
-1122 MTMFNLYKNI
+1122 
-1132 NEKFII
+1132 
-1138 CICNSNLINRYTEAF
+1138 
-1153 INCTVNFQINDARQI
+1153 
-1168 PIIIPTEK
+1168 
-1176 QLKEAEALFDRGK
+1176 
-1189 SIREDRING
+1189 
-1198 VIDEVT
+1198 
-1204 EEKLL
+1204 
-1209 KELQNEVDAF
+1209 EVDKI
-1219 VLGLYGLE
+1219 VYSLYGLTDDEIKIIEG

>member
-374 NDSRMKVMYGSILYN
+374 NDSRMKVMYGSVLYN

-728 DLVIG
+728 DLVIM
-733 NPPYVSN
+733 NPPYFQLTGNHQYLYYFDKKDSKVADIYQLFMEMTFNKLIDDGGIVSAVISN
-740 KEISS
+740 KWMRAGYGERTRKFLYDKAYVFEVIDLGANWFESATVSTNIICYGKKKNNDCDYMIKSYIINLTEDINKDKNNINEKYFINSKEYDDAWFISTPI
-745 KDMEN
+745 EN
-750 YKKLYGIQDDLYY
+750 SIYIKIKKSG
-763 YFFIKGIKLLDDNS
+763 KLLKDWDIIMYRGILTGYNDAFIIDEDTKSRLLKNDIKSQEIISPIIRGRDLKPYSIEFDNKYLIATYPAKN
-777 VLSYITSNSFLTIQ
+777 VNIDNYPAVKKYLESF
-791 TKIGLRKLL
+791 G
-800 QSKRLLEIINTGNV
+800 KRLEQSGEKGSRKKTNNKW
-814 FEHAEVEPAIV
+814 FELQDTTAYYKEFEKEKIFCKAIGFNLAFSIGEPNLVISAP
-825 SLINREEKNYK
+825 S
-836 MHYSDNTKEENPV
+836 SFFV
-849 SKKNKIEIDVSYFVN
+849 SKKNKYFVGILN
-864 SPNCI
+864 SSLI
-869 FFTPTEYNLML
+869 RYFIYN
-880 YKKLVSKAS
+880 YS
-889 ILYKDKWHLIKT
+889 DKT
-901 SKDIEKNEKQL
+901 G
-912 ETYRNSLK
+912 
-920 AGDITL
+920 AGDIML
-926 LGFITEGGQGLAT
+926 NVQSL
-939 ANNGKYVGVI
+939 
-949 IDTKDEERVYNQRI
+949 
-963 EKINKFNKENKTNY
+963 EKIPIPEPDKDTESKLVGLVDSIIQLKKENKDT
-977 DISKMNEIDIRK
+977 SEIEGEVD
-989 LFDDLKEKY
+989 
-998 GRDIFGQGF
+998 
-1007 IYRIVSKE
+1007 RIVYS
-1015 EMADLNT
+1015 
-1022 LTLEEK
+1022 
-1028 EGGIN
+1028 
-1033 NQRSFVPYD
+1033 
-1042 KGDKDGNKWYAPT
+1042 
-1055 VYAIDWSIENVRFL
+1055 
-1069 KENSGKKG
+1069 
-1077 QGMPV
+1077 
-1082 VRNAQFYFKN
+1082 
-1092 GFNWNLINGT
+1092 
-1102 RFTNDLKFKLSNGSV
+1102 
-1117 YDVGG
+1117 
-1122 MTMFNLYKNI
+1122 
-1132 NEKFII
+1132 
-1138 CICNSNLINRYTEAF
+1138 
-1153 INCTVNFQINDARQI
+1153 
-1168 PIIIPTEK
+1168 
-1176 QLKEAEALFDRGK
+1176 
-1189 SIREDRING
+1189 
-1198 VIDEVT
+1198 
-1204 EEKLL
+1204 
-1209 KELQNEVDAF
+1209 
-1219 VLGLYGLE
+1219 LYGLSEEEIKIIEG

>member
-216 CSVKLGND
+216 CYVKLGND

-265 VIRNS
+265 VIKNS
-270 PDKTNEN
+270 SDKTNEN

-374 NDSRMKVMYGSILYN
+374 NDSRMKVMSGSILYN

-410 YVFNADAKNVDKNTI
+410 YVFNADAKNADKNTI

-472 FTDTHFENI
+472 FADTHFENI

-493 IYRDSIKN
+493 IYRDNIKN

-658 ATWDKNELIKNMRE
+658 LTWDKNELIKNMRE
-672 YFNASYENKKE
+672 YFNASYENKSK

-692 KEYSNHNT
+692 KEYSNHNA

-728 DLVIG
+728 DLVIM
-733 NPPYVSN
+733 NPPYFQLTGNHQYLDYFDKKDSKVADIYQLFMEMTFNKLIDDSGIVNAVISN
-740 KEISS
+740 KWMRAGYGERTRKFLYDKAHVFEVIDLGANWFESATVSTNIICYGKKKNNDCDYMIKSYIINLTEDINKDKNNINEKYFINSKEYDDAWFISTPI
-745 KDMEN
+745 EN
-750 YKKLYGIQDDLYY
+750 SIYIKIKKSG
-763 YFFIKGIKLLDDNS
+763 KLLKDWDIIMYRGILTGYNDAFIIDEDTKSRLLKNDIKSQEIISPIIRGRDLKPYSIEFDNKYLIATYPAKN
-777 VLSYITSNSFLTIQ
+777 VNIDNYPAVKKYLESF
-791 TKIGLRKLL
+791 G
-800 QSKRLLEIINTGNV
+800 KRLEQSGEKGSRKKTNNKW
-814 FEHAEVEPAIV
+814 FELQDTTAYYKEFEKEKIFCKAIGFNLAFSIGEPNLVISAP
-825 SLINREEKNYK
+825 S
-836 MHYSDNTKEENPV
+836 SFFV
-849 SKKNKIEIDVSYFVN
+849 SKKNKYFVGILN
-864 SPNCI
+864 SSLI
-869 FFTPTEYNLML
+869 RYFIYN
-880 YKKLVSKAS
+880 YS
-889 ILYKDKWHLIKT
+889 DKT
-901 SKDIEKNEKQL
+901 G
-912 ETYRNSLK
+912 
-920 AGDITL
+920 AGDIML
-926 LGFITEGGQGLAT
+926 NVQSL
-939 ANNGKYVGVI
+939 
-949 IDTKDEERVYNQRI
+949 
-963 EKINKFNKENKTNY
+963 EKIPIPEPDKDTESKLVGLVDSIIQLKKENKDT
-977 DISKMNEIDIRK
+977 SEI
-989 LFDDLKEKY
+989 
-998 GRDIFGQGF
+998 
-1007 IYRIVSKE
+1007 
-1015 EMADLNT
+1015 
-1022 LTLEEK
+1022 
-1028 EGGIN
+1028 
-1033 NQRSFVPYD
+1033 
-1042 KGDKDGNKWYAPT
+1042 
-1055 VYAIDWSIENVRFL
+1055 
-1069 KENSGKKG
+1069 
-1077 QGMPV
+1077 
-1082 VRNAQFYFKN
+1082 
-1092 GFNWNLINGT
+1092 
-1102 RFTNDLKFKLSNGSV
+1102 
-1117 YDVGG
+1117 
-1122 MTMFNLYKNI
+1122 
-1132 NEKFII
+1132 
-1138 CICNSNLINRYTEAF
+1138 
-1153 INCTVNFQINDARQI
+1153 
-1168 PIIIPTEK
+1168 
-1176 QLKEAEALFDRGK
+1176 EAE
-1189 SIREDRING
+1189 
-1198 VIDEVT
+1198 
-1204 EEKLL
+1204 
-1209 KELQNEVDAF
+1209 VDKI
-1219 VLGLYGLE
+1219 VYSLYGLSDEEIKIIEGE

>member
-96 NNSLEMIDD
+96 NNTLEMIDD

-256 NSLIRLTMD
+256 NSLIRITMD

-374 NDSRMKVMYGSILYN
+374 NDSRMKVMSGSILYN

-493 IYRDSIKN
+493 IYRDNIKN

-658 ATWDKNELIKNMRE
+658 ATLDKNELIKNMRE

-692 KEYSNHNT
+692 KEYSNHNA

-728 DLVIG
+728 DLVIM
-733 NPPYVSN
+733 NPPYFQLTGNHQYLDYFDKKDSKVADIYQLFMEMTFNKLIDDGGIVSAVISN
-740 KEISS
+740 KWMRAGYGERTRKFLYDKAYVFEVIDLGANWFESATVSTNIICYGKKKNNDCDYMIKSYIINLTEDINKDKNNINEKYFINSKEYDDAWFISTPI
-745 KDMEN
+745 EN
-750 YKKLYGIQDDLYY
+750 SIYIKIKKSG
-763 YFFIKGIKLLDDNS
+763 KLLKDWDIIMYRGILTGYNDAFIIDEDTKSRLLKNDIKSQEIISPIIRGRDLKPYSIEFDNKYLIATYP
-777 VLSYITSNSFLTIQ
+777 VKNVNIDNYPAVKKYLESF
-791 TKIGLRKLL
+791 G
-800 QSKRLLEIINTGNV
+800 KRLEQSGEKGSRKKTNNKW
-814 FEHAEVEPAIV
+814 FELQDTTAYYKEFEKEKIFCKAIGFNLAFSIGEPNLVISAP
-825 SLINREEKNYK
+825 S
-836 MHYSDNTKEENPV
+836 SFFV
-849 SKKNKIEIDVSYFVN
+849 SKKNKYFVGILN
-864 SPNCI
+864 SSLI
-869 FFTPTEYNLML
+869 RYFIYN
-880 YKKLVSKAS
+880 YS
-889 ILYKDKWHLIKT
+889 DKT
-901 SKDIEKNEKQL
+901 G
-912 ETYRNSLK
+912 
-920 AGDITL
+920 AGDIML
-926 LGFITEGGQGLAT
+926 NVQSL
-939 ANNGKYVGVI
+939 
-949 IDTKDEERVYNQRI
+949 
-963 EKINKFNKENKTNY
+963 EKIPIPEPDKDTESKLVGLVDDIIRLKKENKDT
-977 DISKMNEIDIRK
+977 SEIEGKVDK
-989 LFDDLKEKY
+989 
-998 GRDIFGQGF
+998 
-1007 IYRIVSKE
+1007 IVYS
-1015 EMADLNT
+1015 
-1022 LTLEEK
+1022 
-1028 EGGIN
+1028 
-1033 NQRSFVPYD
+1033 
-1042 KGDKDGNKWYAPT
+1042 
-1055 VYAIDWSIENVRFL
+1055 
-1069 KENSGKKG
+1069 
-1077 QGMPV
+1077 
-1082 VRNAQFYFKN
+1082 
-1092 GFNWNLINGT
+1092 
-1102 RFTNDLKFKLSNGSV
+1102 
-1117 YDVGG
+1117 
-1122 MTMFNLYKNI
+1122 
-1132 NEKFII
+1132 
-1138 CICNSNLINRYTEAF
+1138 
-1153 INCTVNFQINDARQI
+1153 
-1168 PIIIPTEK
+1168 
-1176 QLKEAEALFDRGK
+1176 
-1189 SIREDRING
+1189 
-1198 VIDEVT
+1198 
-1204 EEKLL
+1204 
-1209 KELQNEVDAF
+1209 
-1219 VLGLYGLE
+1219 LYGLSEEEIRIIEG

>member
-1 MKSITK
+1 MAAFFVCFYFVLLYNNIITIGVLFMKSITK

-26 KLDYFKRDIKWY
+26 KLDYFKIDIKWY

-96 NNSLEMIDD
+96 NNTLEMIDD

-256 NSLIRLTMD
+256 NSLIRITMD

-374 NDSRMKVMYGSILYN
+374 NDSRMKVMSGSILYN

-658 ATWDKNELIKNMRE
+658 LTWDKNELIKNMRE
-672 YFNASYENKKE
+672 YFNASYENKSK

-692 KEYSNHNT
+692 KEYSNHNA

-728 DLVIG
+728 DLVIM
-733 NPPYVSN
+733 NPPYFQLTGNHQYLDYFDKKDSKVADIYQLFMEMTFNKLIDDRGIVSAVISN
-740 KEISS
+740 KWMRAGYGERTRKFLYDKAYVFEVIDLGANWFESATVSTNIICYGKKKNNDCDYMIKSYIINLTEDINKDKNNINEKYFINSKEYDDAWFISTPI
-745 KDMEN
+745 EN
-750 YKKLYGIQDDLYY
+750 SIYIKIKKSG
-763 YFFIKGIKLLDDNS
+763 KLLKDWDIIMYRGILTGYNDAFIIDEDTKSRLLKNDIKSQEIISPIIRGRDLKPYSIEFDNKYLIATYPAKN
-777 VLSYITSNSFLTIQ
+777 VNIDNYPAVKKYLESF
-791 TKIGLRKLL
+791 G
-800 QSKRLLEIINTGNV
+800 KRLEQSGEKGSRKKTNNKW
-814 FEHAEVEPAIV
+814 FELQDTTAYYKEFEKEKIFCKAIGFNLAFSIGEPNLVISAP
-825 SLINREEKNYK
+825 S
-836 MHYSDNTKEENPV
+836 SFFV
-849 SKKNKIEIDVSYFVN
+849 SKKNKYFVGILN
-864 SPNCI
+864 SSLI
-869 FFTPTEYNLML
+869 RYFIYNYSDKTGAGDIML
-880 YKKLVSKAS
+880 NVQSLEK
-889 ILYKDKWHLIKT
+889 IPIPEPE
-901 SKDIEKNEKQL
+901 KDIENKLVKL
-912 ETYRNSLK
+912 VDDIIRLK
-920 AGDITL
+920 
-926 LGFITEGGQGLAT
+926 
-939 ANNGKYVGVI
+939 
-949 IDTKDEERVYNQRI
+949 
-963 EKINKFNKENKTNY
+963 KENKDT
-977 DISKMNEIDIRK
+977 SEIEGEVD
-989 LFDDLKEKY
+989 
-998 GRDIFGQGF
+998 
-1007 IYRIVSKE
+1007 RIVYS
-1015 EMADLNT
+1015 
-1022 LTLEEK
+1022 
-1028 EGGIN
+1028 
-1033 NQRSFVPYD
+1033 
-1042 KGDKDGNKWYAPT
+1042 
-1055 VYAIDWSIENVRFL
+1055 
-1069 KENSGKKG
+1069 
-1077 QGMPV
+1077 
-1082 VRNAQFYFKN
+1082 
-1092 GFNWNLINGT
+1092 
-1102 RFTNDLKFKLSNGSV
+1102 
-1117 YDVGG
+1117 
-1122 MTMFNLYKNI
+1122 
-1132 NEKFII
+1132 
-1138 CICNSNLINRYTEAF
+1138 
-1153 INCTVNFQINDARQI
+1153 
-1168 PIIIPTEK
+1168 
-1176 QLKEAEALFDRGK
+1176 
-1189 SIREDRING
+1189 
-1198 VIDEVT
+1198 
-1204 EEKLL
+1204 
-1209 KELQNEVDAF
+1209 
-1219 VLGLYGLE
+1219 LYGLGEEEINIIEG

>member
-1 MKSITK
+1 MAAFFVCFYFVLLYNNIITIGVLFMKSITK

-96 NNSLEMIDD
+96 NNTLEMIDD

-256 NSLIRLTMD
+256 NSLIRITMD

-374 NDSRMKVMYGSILYN
+374 NDSRMKVMSGSILYN

-493 IYRDSIKN
+493 IYRDNIKN

-658 ATWDKNELIKNMRE
+658 ATLDKNELIKNMRE

-692 KEYSNHNT
+692 KEYSNHNA

-728 DLVIG
+728 DLVIM
-733 NPPYVSN
+733 NPPYFQLTGNHQYLDYFDKKDSKVADIYQLFMEMTFNKLIDDGGIVSAVISN
-740 KEISS
+740 KWMRAGYGERTRKFLYDKAYVFEVIDLGANWFESATVSTNIICYGKKKNNDCDYMIKSYIINLTEDINKDKNNINEKYFINSKEYDDAWFISTPI
-745 KDMEN
+745 EN
-750 YKKLYGIQDDLYY
+750 SIYIKIKKSG
-763 YFFIKGIKLLDDNS
+763 KLLKDWDIIMYRGILTGYNDAFIIDEDTKSRLLKNDIKSQEIISPIIRGRDLKPYSIEFDNKYLIATYP
-777 VLSYITSNSFLTIQ
+777 VKNVNIDNYPAVKKYLESF
-791 TKIGLRKLL
+791 G
-800 QSKRLLEIINTGNV
+800 KRLEQSGEKGSRKKTNNKW
-814 FEHAEVEPAIV
+814 FELQDTTAYYKEFEKEKIFCKAIGFNLAFSIGEPNLVISAP
-825 SLINREEKNYK
+825 S
-836 MHYSDNTKEENPV
+836 SFFV
-849 SKKNKIEIDVSYFVN
+849 SKKNKYFVGILN
-864 SPNCI
+864 SSLI
-869 FFTPTEYNLML
+869 RYFIYN
-880 YKKLVSKAS
+880 YS
-889 ILYKDKWHLIKT
+889 DKT
-901 SKDIEKNEKQL
+901 G
-912 ETYRNSLK
+912 
-920 AGDITL
+920 AGDIML
-926 LGFITEGGQGLAT
+926 NVQSL
-939 ANNGKYVGVI
+939 
-949 IDTKDEERVYNQRI
+949 
-963 EKINKFNKENKTNY
+963 EKIPIPEPDKDTESKLVGLVDDIIRLKKENKDT
-977 DISKMNEIDIRK
+977 SEIEGKVDK
-989 LFDDLKEKY
+989 
-998 GRDIFGQGF
+998 
-1007 IYRIVSKE
+1007 IVYS
-1015 EMADLNT
+1015 
-1022 LTLEEK
+1022 
-1028 EGGIN
+1028 
-1033 NQRSFVPYD
+1033 
-1042 KGDKDGNKWYAPT
+1042 
-1055 VYAIDWSIENVRFL
+1055 
-1069 KENSGKKG
+1069 
-1077 QGMPV
+1077 
-1082 VRNAQFYFKN
+1082 
-1092 GFNWNLINGT
+1092 
-1102 RFTNDLKFKLSNGSV
+1102 
-1117 YDVGG
+1117 
-1122 MTMFNLYKNI
+1122 
-1132 NEKFII
+1132 
-1138 CICNSNLINRYTEAF
+1138 
-1153 INCTVNFQINDARQI
+1153 
-1168 PIIIPTEK
+1168 
-1176 QLKEAEALFDRGK
+1176 
-1189 SIREDRING
+1189 
-1198 VIDEVT
+1198 
-1204 EEKLL
+1204 
-1209 KELQNEVDAF
+1209 
-1219 VLGLYGLE
+1219 LYGLSEEEIRIIEG

>member
-26 KLDYFKRDIKWY
+26 KLDFFKRDIKWY
-38 RNEINNAKVKGESEE
+38 RNQINNAKDKGETEE

-60 KFLVNAFGYNCN
+60 KFLVNAFGYDSN
-72 TSGKIDLVIK
+72 TKGKIDLVIK

-96 NNSLEMIDD
+96 NNEEEMIKD
-105 NNYNNKAF
+105 NDYFYKGF

-190 EVVGYKIDLFNDDD
+190 EVIGYKIDLFNDDET
-204 VLIYRFFNSYNI
+204 LIYRFFNSYNI

-242 EEDKEKKLRLSNVD
+242 EEDKEKKLRLSNVH

-270 PDKTNEN
+270 SDKANEN

-341 RSSNN
+341 RSSSN

-374 NDSRMKVMYGSILYN
+374 NDSRMKVMSGSILYN

-410 YVFNADAKNVDKNTI
+410 YVFNADAKNADKNTI

-472 FTDTHFENI
+472 FTDTHFNNI
-481 NEVKNYVRANIH
+481 EEVKNYVRANIH
-493 IYRDSIKN
+493 IYRDNIKD
-501 ILDSIKIIDPACGS
+501 ILNSIKIIDPACGS

-566 NITDRKQEIEKTL
+566 SITERKQEIEKTL

-658 ATWDKNELIKNMRE
+658 LTWDKNELIKNMRE
-672 YFNASYENKKE
+672 YFNASYENKNG
-683 IRKEILNLI
+683 IRKEILRLI
-692 KEYSNHNT
+692 KEYSNHNA

-728 DLVIG
+728 DLVIM
-733 NPPYVSN
+733 NPPYFQLTGNHQYLDYFDKKDSKVADIYQLFMEMTFNKLIDDIGIVSAVISN
-740 KEISS
+740 KWMRAGYGERTRKFLYDRAYVYEVIDLGANWFESATVDTNIISYGKRKADIQEKINAYKISLCDDIISS
-745 KDMEN
+745 KKDKLSGVEKECFIYPKKDNSSWIILNEDEN
-750 YKKLYGIQDDLYY
+750 SILNKISKYKSLKDYGIEINRGITTGFNDA
-763 YFFIKGIKLLDDNS
+763 FIIDEETKDRLIKEDKKS
-777 VLSYITSNSFLTIQ
+777 
-791 TKIGLRKLL
+791 
-800 QSKRLLEIINTGNV
+800 
-814 FEHAEVEPAIV
+814 AEVIKPLLRGRDIKRYCYDYNN
-825 SLINREEKNYK
+825 LYLLFIPWHFPLNK
-836 MHYSDNTKEENPV
+836 DNT
-849 SKKNKIEIDVSYFVN
+849 IIG
-864 SPNCI
+864 
-869 FFTPTEYNLML
+869 
-880 YKKLVSKAS
+880 A
-889 ILYKDKWHLIKT
+889 
-901 SKDIEKNEKQL
+901 
-912 ETYRNSLK
+912 SLK
-920 AGDITL
+920 AEEEFKNNYKAIYNHLLNFKEQLQKRNKAETGIRYEWYALQRCAASYYEDFEKDKIIYQEICQEASYALDECKSFIGNTGYIMTSKKYNLKVLLSLLNSKLYWWFFKNNNVILGDSAIRM
-926 LGFITEGGQGLAT
+926 LGMYIEVLP
-939 ANNGKYVGVI
+939 I
-949 IDTKDEERVYNQRI
+949 IEVDEKI
-963 EKINKFNKENKTNY
+963 EKDIIQLVDKIIIAKKENKDT
-977 DISKMNEIDIRK
+977 SEI
-989 LFDDLKEKY
+989 
-998 GRDIFGQGF
+998 
-1007 IYRIVSKE
+1007 
-1015 EMADLNT
+1015 
-1022 LTLEEK
+1022 
-1028 EGGIN
+1028 EG
-1033 NQRSFVPYD
+1033 
-1042 KGDKDGNKWYAPT
+1042 
-1055 VYAIDWSIENVRFL
+1055 
-1069 KENSGKKG
+1069 
-1077 QGMPV
+1077 
-1082 VRNAQFYFKN
+1082 
-1092 GFNWNLINGT
+1092 
-1102 RFTNDLKFKLSNGSV
+1102 
-1117 YDVGG
+1117 
-1122 MTMFNLYKNI
+1122 
-1132 NEKFII
+1132 
-1138 CICNSNLINRYTEAF
+1138 
-1153 INCTVNFQINDARQI
+1153 
-1168 PIIIPTEK
+1168 
-1176 QLKEAEALFDRGK
+1176 
-1189 SIREDRING
+1189 
-1198 VIDEVT
+1198 
-1204 EEKLL
+1204 
-1209 KELQNEVDAF
+1209 EVDKI
-1219 VLGLYGLE
+1219 VYSLYGLSEEEIRIIEG

>member
-1 MKSITK
+1 MKSVTK

-38 RNEINNAKVKGESEE
+38 RNEINNAKNKGETEE

-60 KFLVNAFGYNCN
+60 KFLVNAFGYDSN
-72 TSGKIDLVIK
+72 TKGKIDLVIK

-96 NNSLEMIDD
+96 NNTLEMIDD

-190 EVVGYKIDLFNDDD
+190 EVIGYKIDLFNDDE

-242 EEDKEKKLRLSNVD
+242 EEDKERKLRLSNTD
-256 NSLIRLTMD
+256 NSLIRLTMEI
-265 VIRNS
+265 IRNS
-270 PDKTNEN
+270 SDKANEN
-277 EIFDEALKLNI
+277 DIFDEALKLNI

-374 NDSRMKVMYGSILYN
+374 NDSKMKVMSGSILYN

-454 YMSRYSIE
+454 YMARYGIE

-472 FTDTHFENI
+472 FKDTHFNNI
-481 NEVKNYVRANIH
+481 EEVKNYVRANIH
-493 IYRDSIKN
+493 IYRDNIKD
-501 ILDSIKIIDPACGS
+501 ILNSIKIIDPACGS

-537 DNIDVNI
+537 DNIDINI

-566 NITDRKQEIEKTL
+566 NITERKQEIEKTL

-623 DEKFID
+623 DERFID

-635 LEFKIVSA
+635 LEFKIISA
-643 NSLIELDDKEVNLIS
+643 NSLIELDDKEASLIS
-658 ATWDKNELIKNMRE
+658 LTWDKNELIKNMRE

-683 IRKEILNLI
+683 IRKEILRLI
-692 KEYSNHNT
+692 KEYSNHNA

-733 NPPYVSN
+733 NPPYGV
-740 KEISS
+740 KIS
-745 KDMEN
+745 KDLRTIYESCHGKVPDIQIQYWFMILA
-750 YKKLYGIQDDLYY
+750 KKIVSEDGIISYIIPNSIM
-763 YFFIKGIKLLDDNS
+763 FNVFAESFRKKLLDDKNI
-777 VLSYITSNSFLTIQ
+777 VGLIDCSNFDL
-791 TKIGLRKLL
+791 
-800 QSKRLLEIINTGNV
+800 
-814 FEHAEVEPAIV
+814 FEHAIVRNVIITMSLKEHDKIEYIPSQNINDVNTLLKQKLQLLDIKMLYAFIRNWSLIYLKPKENLNIVQKIV
-825 SLINREEKNYK
+825 SNNTMELEFYYKELISQGLIAYDKYRGQSEETIKSRK
-836 MHYSDNTKEENPV
+836 FHS
-849 SKKNKIEIDVSYFVN
+849 
-864 SPNCI
+864 
-869 FFTPTEYNLML
+869 
-880 YKKLVSKAS
+880 YKKINDDYKKWLYGEDVTPYSVKWNGKEYFNYCNEVANPRKPFFFNSKRILIREITNPKIYAAYTDEEMYNDPSLIIIVENKNNPKHLLFLLGLLNSKLMTFYHFNSSPKAS
-889 ILYKDKWHLIKT
+889 KGIFPKLLIDDIKKLPIVKADDKM
-901 SKDIEKNEKQL
+901 
-912 ETYRNSLK
+912 
-920 AGDITL
+920 
-926 LGFITEGGQGLAT
+926 
-939 ANNGKYVGVI
+939 
-949 IDTKDEERVYNQRI
+949 IDRVYKLVLDII
-963 EKINKFNKENKTNY
+963 ELKKQNK
-977 DISKMNEIDIRK
+977 DISKLETEIDEIFYK
-989 LFDDLKEKY
+989 LY
-998 GRDIFGQGF
+998 
-1007 IYRIVSKE
+1007 
-1015 EMADLNT
+1015 N
-1022 LTLEEK
+1022 
-1028 EGGIN
+1028 
-1033 NQRSFVPYD
+1033 
-1042 KGDKDGNKWYAPT
+1042 
-1055 VYAIDWSIENVRFL
+1055 
-1069 KENSGKKG
+1069 
-1077 QGMPV
+1077 
-1082 VRNAQFYFKN
+1082 
-1092 GFNWNLINGT
+1092 
-1102 RFTNDLKFKLSNGSV
+1102 LSNEER
-1117 YDVGG
+1117 
-1122 MTMFNLYKNI
+1122 KI
-1132 NEKFII
+1132 IEK
-1138 CICNSNLINRYTEAF
+1138 
-1153 INCTVNFQINDARQI
+1153 D
-1168 PIIIPTEK
+1168 
-1176 QLKEAEALFDRGK
+1176 
-1189 SIREDRING
+1189 
-1198 VIDEVT
+1198 
-1204 EEKLL
+1204 
-1209 KELQNEVDAF
+1209 
-1219 VLGLYGLE
+1219 